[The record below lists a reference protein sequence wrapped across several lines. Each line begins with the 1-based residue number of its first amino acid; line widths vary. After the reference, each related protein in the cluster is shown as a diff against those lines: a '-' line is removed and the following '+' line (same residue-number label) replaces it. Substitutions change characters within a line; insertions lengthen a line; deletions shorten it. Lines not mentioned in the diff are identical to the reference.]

1 MIAFIHRIL
10 QNPINAIYEIFKNGN
25 NPEFW
30 NVCSMYKDEVRPG
43 LRELITEALSNL
55 RPTTEART
63 SGPTFKQV
71 PLVVVFCDD

>member
-1 MIAFIHRIL
+1 
-10 QNPINAIYEIFKNGN
+10 
-25 NPEFW
+25 
-30 NVCSMYKDEVRPG
+30 MYKDEVRPG